1 MTHSADQMVIVER
14 SNIENEFRIVLMNL
28 WKKTSTNYKDQ
39 MVRVLKRNRV
49 QRDSI

>member
-1 MTHSADQMVIVER
+1 MVVAER
-14 SNIENEFRIVLMNL
+14 GNIENELRIVLINL

-39 MVRVLKRNRV
+39 MVRVLKRNRI

>member
-1 MTHSADQMVIVER
+1 MTNSRDQMVVAER
-14 SNIENEFRIVLMNL
+14 SNIENEFRVVLMNL

-49 QRDSI
+49 